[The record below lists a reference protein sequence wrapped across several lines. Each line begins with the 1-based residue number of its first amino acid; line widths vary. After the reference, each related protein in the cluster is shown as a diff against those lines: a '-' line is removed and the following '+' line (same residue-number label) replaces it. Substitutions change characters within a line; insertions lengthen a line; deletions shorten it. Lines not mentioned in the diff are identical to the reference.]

1 MTTDEAAP
9 ISDGPPSPIIEGAR
23 SKGSLLEE
31 DDASS
36 VEEKKEVSTDE
47 GGIDDTSVPLVNS
60 GSSFDDEDSNVEDV
74 DNGSTLNTSD
84 SKEDNVTDGEEPC
97 PRWADVLS
105 TPSNA
110 AVFTPS
116 ADINSLKQNMH
127 GWGK

>member
-47 GGIDDTSVPLVNS
+47 GGNDDTSVPLVN
-60 GSSFDDEDSNVEDV
+60 SFDDEDSNVEDA

>member
-9 ISDGPPSPIIEGAR
+9 ISDAPPSPIIEGAR

-47 GGIDDTSVPLVNS
+47 GGNDDTSVPLVNS
-60 GSSFDDEDSNVEDV
+60 FDDEDSNAEDA